1 MIIYSEINWSSPGVK
16 QNRIDNN
23 IEGNKPLAFII
34 EDTVVATMPT
44 DRWFSD
50 LMETIE
56 DFEEDI
62 SYVSQDNNL
71 FAIKLIKNNQVI
83 DTLICPEK
91 IRAIL
96 LSSPKL
102 VGWTLEKHKYAEM
115 IGVGWKYINDD
126 FVIPGEM
133 E

>member
-1 MIIYSEINWSSPGVK
+1 MIIYSEINWSTPGIK

-34 EDTVVATMPT
+34 GDTVVATMPT

-50 LMETIE
+50 LMETIDE
-56 DFEEDI
+56 FKDNPEHSSEET
-62 SYVSQDNNL
+62 
-71 FAIKLIKNNQVI
+71 FAVDLIKDGKII

-96 LSSPKL
+96 LSNPIL
-102 VGWTLEKHKYAEM
+102 VGWTKEKHKYAEM
-115 IGVGWKYINDD
+115 IGVGWKYINGD
-126 FVIPGEM
+126 FIIPGEL

>member
-1 MIIYSEINWSSPGVK
+1 MIIYSEINWSTPGIK

-23 IEGNKPLAFII
+23 IEGGKPLAFII
-34 EDTVVATMPT
+34 GDTVVATMPT

-50 LMETIE
+50 LMETIDE
-56 DFEEDI
+56 FKE
-62 SYVSQDNNL
+62 NL
-71 FAIKLIKNNQVI
+71 EHSDEHEYAIDLIRDGRVV

-96 LSSPKL
+96 LSNPTL
-102 VGWTLEKHKYAEM
+102 VGWTEQNKYAEM
-115 IGVGWKYINDD
+115 IGVGWKYVNGD
-126 FVIPGEM
+126 FIIPGEL

>member
-1 MIIYSEINWSSPGVK
+1 MIIYSEINWSTPGIK

-23 IEGNKPLAFII
+23 IEGGKPLAFII
-34 EDTVVATMPT
+34 GNTVVATMPT

-50 LMETIE
+50 LMETIDEFKENLELSSE
-56 DFEEDI
+56 DQYAVD
-62 SYVSQDNNL
+62 
-71 FAIKLIKNNQVI
+71 LIKDGNVV

-96 LSSPKL
+96 LSNPTL
-102 VGWTLEKHKYAEM
+102 VGWTEKNKYAEM
-115 IGVGWKYINDD
+115 IGVGWKYIDGD
-126 FVIPGEM
+126 FIIPGEL

>member
-1 MIIYSEINWSSPGVK
+1 MIIYSEINWSTPGIK

-23 IEGNKPLAFII
+23 IEGGKPLAFII
-34 EDTVVATMPT
+34 GDTVVATMPT

-50 LMETIE
+50 LMETIDEFKENLDLSSE
-56 DFEEDI
+56 DQYAVD
-62 SYVSQDNNL
+62 
-71 FAIKLIKNNQVI
+71 LIKDGNVV

-96 LSSPKL
+96 LSNPTL
-102 VGWTLEKHKYAEM
+102 VGWTEKNKYAEM
-115 IGVGWKYINDD
+115 IGVGWKYVNGD
-126 FVIPGEM
+126 FIIPGEL

>member
-1 MIIYSEINWSSPGVK
+1 MIIYSEINWSTPGIK

-34 EDTVVATMPT
+34 GDTVVATMPT

-50 LMETIE
+50 LMETIDE
-56 DFEEDI
+56 F
-62 SYVSQDNNL
+62 QDNIEHSSEDA
-71 FAIKLIKNNQVI
+71 FAVDLIKDGNVV
-83 DTLICPEK
+83 DTLICPEN

-96 LSSPKL
+96 LSNPTL
-102 VGWTLEKHKYAEM
+102 VGWTKEKHKYAEM
-115 IGVGWKYINDD
+115 IGVGWKYIDGD
-126 FVIPGEM
+126 FIIPGEL

>member
-1 MIIYSEINWSSPGVK
+1 MIIYSEINWSMPGVK

-34 EDTVVATMPT
+34 GDTVVETLAT

-50 LMETIE
+50 LMETINE
-56 DFEEDI
+56 FK
-62 SYVSQDNNL
+62 DNPEHTSGNDY
-71 FAIKLIKNNQVI
+71 AVDLIKDGEIV

-96 LSSPKL
+96 LSSPTL
-102 VGWTLEKHKYAEM
+102 IGWTKEKNKYAEM
-115 IGVGWKYINDD
+115 IGVGWKYIDND
-126 FVIPGEM
+126 FIIPGEL

>member
-1 MIIYSEINWSSPGVK
+1 MIIYSEINWSTPGIK

-34 EDTVVATMPT
+34 GDTVVATMPT

-50 LMETIE
+50 LMETIDEFKDNLEHSSE
-56 DFEEDI
+56 DT
-62 SYVSQDNNL
+62 
-71 FAIKLIKNNQVI
+71 FAVDLIKNGNVV
-83 DTLICPEK
+83 DTLICPEN

-96 LSSPKL
+96 LSNPTL
-102 VGWTLEKHKYAEM
+102 VGWTKEQHKYAEM
-115 IGVGWKYINDD
+115 IGVGWKYIDGD
-126 FVIPGEM
+126 FIIPGEL